1 MKDKITYSGLQ
12 NLRGIA
18 SLLVLF
24 FHAYSTFNRLNF
36 DGAGEYLFDSGFI
49 GVDIFFIISGFVI
62 SNSVFEKD
70 ITSFKQFADYLKKRW
85 FRIAPAYI
93 FWTLFFIVFYL
104 KDGNYF
110 TSNLNMLI
118 KSLCFLPGDW
128 EYPPLPTGW
137 TLNFEMYFYVLIGV
151 FVFIRQKKLLL
162 IFLAICPVIGFFV
175 ETDIIYLDKIVLSKY
190 ILEFLAGIL
199 IYRFRNSIELSKTL
213 TDLFF
218 YITTCIIVV
227 LYFLHG
233 LHIHII
239 NVMLFSILV
248 YLLIKME
255 AYRTFKNPVLNF
267 IGDSSYSIYLS
278 HMPVLSYFPLI
289 FKYKF
294 GFSDA
299 FINSSAC
306 DFILILI
313 VLICS
318 FISYVCIEKPFIALS
333 KYSFRKSV

>member
-24 FHAYSTFNRLNF
+24 FHTYTTYNRLNF
-36 DGAGEYLFDSGFI
+36 DGAGEYLFDSGFV

-62 SNSVFEKD
+62 SNSIFEKD
-70 ITSFKQFADYLKKRW
+70 ITSLTQFADYLKKRW

-93 FWTLFFIVFYL
+93 FWTLFFIIFYL

-110 TSNLNMLI
+110 TSNINMLI

-151 FVFIRQKKLLL
+151 FVFIRQKNLLL
-162 IFLAICPVIGFFV
+162 IFLAVCPVIGYFI
-175 ETDIIYLDKIVLSKY
+175 ETGVTYLDKIVLSKY

-199 IYRFRNSIELSKTL
+199 IYKFRNTIDLSEKL
-213 TDLFF
+213 TNLFF
-218 YITTCIIVV
+218 YSVTFMIVV

-233 LHIHII
+233 FHIHII
-239 NVMLFSILV
+239 NVILFSMLV
-248 YLLIKME
+248 YLVVKME
-255 AYRTFKNPVLNF
+255 TYRTFKNPVLNF
-267 IGDSSYSIYLS
+267 IGDSSYSIYLC
-278 HMPVLSYFPLI
+278 HMPVLSYLPLI
-289 FKYKF
+289 FKYKL
-294 GFSDA
+294 GFSDT
-299 FINSSAC
+299 FINSTAC
-306 DFILILI
+306 DLILISI

-318 FISYVCIEKPFIALS
+318 FISYLCIEKPFIALG
-333 KYSFRKSV
+333 KYAFRKSV